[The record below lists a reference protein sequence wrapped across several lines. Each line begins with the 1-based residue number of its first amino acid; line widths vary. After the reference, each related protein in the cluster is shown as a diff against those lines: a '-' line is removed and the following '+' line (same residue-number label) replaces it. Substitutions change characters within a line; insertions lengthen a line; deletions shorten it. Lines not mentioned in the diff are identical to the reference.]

1 MTCAETNGSGRMT
14 TPRDMRSRFWCSEH
28 AACIRLNELFRTV
41 AFFLDFECRA
51 KNYNCCKRI
60 CIDSYYIDANR
71 LSRECVSSQTIQN
84 WQCYSWVQ
92 CCSVHTV
99 LGPSGGHDHY
109 LQYCTSVSCVGAH
122 RRFGECRKIISVN
135 LKYSDEPC
143 SNVTGRVR
151 CRVAAYPC
159 LSQIWRDQVLCF
171 T

>member
-1 MTCAETNGSGRMT
+1 VTQRLCGQQLRLLSGSWVGRQSSTSMTCAETNGSGRMT

-92 CCSVHTV
+92 CCSVQTDDI
-99 LGPSGGHDHY
+99 SSM
-109 LQYCTSVSCVGAH
+109 SVHSPRSF
-122 RRFGECRKIISVN
+122 RRS
-135 LKYSDEPC
+135 
-143 SNVTGRVR
+143 
-151 CRVAAYPC
+151 
-159 LSQIWRDQVLCF
+159 
-171 T
+171 